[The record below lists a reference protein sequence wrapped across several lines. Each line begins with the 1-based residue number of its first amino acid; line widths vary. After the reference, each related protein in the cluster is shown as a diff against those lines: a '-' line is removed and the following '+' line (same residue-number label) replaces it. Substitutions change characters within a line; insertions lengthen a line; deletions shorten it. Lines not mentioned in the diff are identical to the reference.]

1 MIFFFKSFIYILHV
15 EQGIN
20 ERIAE
25 ATNTSEVKP
34 GQPFY
39 SRRYDALFIRCKVRV
54 QNYRNLGVCSSLLHP
69 LVVESVKKSNLGV
82 FLIFSHPRKRRMVTC
97 GSTIRPASASA
108 SASASTLST
117 SSMKPLHGI
126 ISYCTCILVYVVY
139 LIFVK
144 MGGALCTP

>member
-1 MIFFFKSFIYILHV
+1 MIFLFKSFIYIL

-20 ERIAE
+20 ERIAD
-25 ATNTSEVKP
+25 ATSTSEVKP

-82 FLIFSHPRKRRMVTC
+82 FLIFSHPPKRRMVTC
-97 GSTIRPASASA
+97 ASTIRPASA